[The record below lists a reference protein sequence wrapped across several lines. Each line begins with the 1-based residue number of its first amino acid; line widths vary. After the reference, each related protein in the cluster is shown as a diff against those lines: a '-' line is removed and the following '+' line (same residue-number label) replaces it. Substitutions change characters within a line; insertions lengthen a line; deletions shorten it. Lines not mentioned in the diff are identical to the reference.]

1 MEQTDAR
8 VTGALQEAGYEVR
21 SYSGL
26 MLREPAEVRL
36 DMGSGR
42 WVGHFGT
49 LSPFLKC
56 AFTLPQMQCTCH
68 ACYSRSWL
76 RKGDVKCARTWA
88 LCANTDISA
97 QDHPFLSAAHP
108 TPIVHTDVTLML
120 LLLLITKQ
128 RTAGPILCTAITS
141 YGVWVFQ
148 QLGLKLPALVS
159 RCLKHVWWLSRMVL
173 GNE

>member
-26 MLREPAEVRL
+26 LLREPAEVRL

-56 AFTLPQMQCTCH
+56 ASTLPRMQCTCH
-68 ACYSRSWL
+68 ACYIRSWL
-76 RKGDVKCARTWA
+76 RKGDVKCAWTWA
-88 LCANTDISA
+88 LCADTDILA
-97 QDHPFLSAAHP
+97 QGRPFSSAAHSP
-108 TPIVHTDVTLML
+108 HLSHTDVTLML
-120 LLLLITKQ
+120 LLPLTMTH
-128 RTAGPILCTAITS
+128 RTVGSP
-141 YGVWVFQ
+141 GVQ
-148 QLGLKLPALVS
+148 HYYYMGGKP
-159 RCLKHVWWLSRMVL
+159 
-173 GNE
+173 